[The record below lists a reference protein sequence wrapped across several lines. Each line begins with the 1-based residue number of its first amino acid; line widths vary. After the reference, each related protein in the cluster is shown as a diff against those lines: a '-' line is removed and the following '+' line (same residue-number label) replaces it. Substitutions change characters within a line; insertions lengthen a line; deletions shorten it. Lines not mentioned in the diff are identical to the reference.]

1 MQRFHLS
8 HVMRFAAALL
18 ITATMVTACGGEG
31 QPPAKAA
38 TTVPPAVPVELL
50 VLKEQPIKRANEY
63 VAAIRS
69 LSSTTVQPQ
78 AEGFLTRVL
87 VTSGARVSP
96 GMSMFEIDSTTQR
109 AALASLEAQRAS
121 READATLAR
130 QEAERAQRLLDGG
143 AISRQ
148 AYEQAQA
155 QQQNTE
161 AQLLSIE
168 DQIRQQQAE
177 LAYHEVTAQTAGVV
191 GDVPV
196 RVGDRVTRA
205 TVLTTIDGNTGLEA
219 HINVPTQQAPQLRL
233 RLPVQILD
241 DAGGTLLETQVSFVA
256 PSVSDTTQSVLV
268 KAPVSVR
275 GQMLRVNQF
284 VRARIVWGADEG
296 LLVPVMAVQR
306 IGSQQFVFVAEA
318 LDGGLVA
325 RQRPVTLGPIVD
337 SAYPVLSGLSEG
349 DQLVLA
355 GTQKIGDGAP
365 VQTLPTGPPPGAPV
379 GPPGDL
385 PPDGAASPPGAR

>member
-50 VLKEQPIKRANEY
+50 VLEEQPIQRANEY

-78 AEGFLTRVL
+78 AEGFLTRV
-87 VTSGARVSP
+87 
-96 GMSMFEIDSTTQR
+96 
-109 AALASLEAQRAS
+109 
-121 READATLAR
+121 
-130 QEAERAQRLLDGG
+130 
-143 AISRQ
+143 
-148 AYEQAQA
+148 
-155 QQQNTE
+155 
-161 AQLLSIE
+161 
-168 DQIRQQQAE
+168 
-177 LAYHEVTAQTAGVV
+177 
-191 GDVPV
+191 
-196 RVGDRVTRA
+196 
-205 TVLTTIDGNTGLEA
+205 
-219 HINVPTQQAPQLRL
+219 
-233 RLPVQILD
+233 
-241 DAGGTLLETQVSFVA
+241 
-256 PSVSDTTQSVLV
+256 
-268 KAPVSVR
+268 
-275 GQMLRVNQF
+275 
-284 VRARIVWGADEG
+284 
-296 LLVPVMAVQR
+296 
-306 IGSQQFVFVAEA
+306 
-318 LDGGLVA
+318 GGLVA

-337 SAYPVLSGLSEG
+337 GAYPVLSGLSEG

-365 VQTLPTGPPPGAPV
+365 VQTLPTGPSPGAPV

>member
-50 VLKEQPIKRANEY
+50 VLEEQPIQRANEY

-109 AALASLEAQRAS
+109 AALASL
-121 READATLAR
+121 
-130 QEAERAQRLLDGG
+130 EAERAQRLLDGG

-337 SAYPVLSGLSEG
+337 GAYPVLSGLSEG

-365 VQTLPTGPPPGAPV
+365 VQTLPTGPSPGAPV